1 LILVDTSG
9 ILAALFSDQN
19 WHDECAEA
27 LLSAT
32 PPLIISPFVL
42 AETDYLIQKFGG
54 VDAETLFLAE
64 IGRGAYELATFDED
78 EVEAARHLITKY
90 RSLGIGLADASIA
103 VLAVRYDTLDIL
115 TLDERHFRAIRP
127 APRKSFR
134 ILPADSSR

>member
-9 ILAALFSDQN
+9 ILAALFPDQN
-19 WHDECAEA
+19 RHRECAQA

-42 AETDYLIQKFGG
+42 AEADFLIQKFGG
-54 VDAETLFLAE
+54 VDAEILFLGE
-64 IGRGAYELATFDED
+64 VGRRAYELAVFNED
-78 EVEAARHLITKY
+78 DVEEARRIVAKY
-90 RSLGIGLADASIA
+90 RTLAIGLADASIA
-103 VLAVRYDTLDIL
+103 VLSARYDTLDVL

-134 ILPADSSR
+134 ILPSDS

>member
-19 WHDECAEA
+19 RHRECAKA

-42 AETDYLIQKFGG
+42 AEADFLIQKFGG
-54 VDAETLFLAE
+54 VDAEILFLGE
-64 IGRGAYELATFDED
+64 IASRAYELAAFNED
-78 EVEAARHLITKY
+78 DVEDARKIVMKY

-103 VLAVRYDTLDIL
+103 VLSARYDTVDVL
-115 TLDERHFRAIRP
+115 TLDERHFRAVRP

-134 ILPADSSR
+134 ILPADS